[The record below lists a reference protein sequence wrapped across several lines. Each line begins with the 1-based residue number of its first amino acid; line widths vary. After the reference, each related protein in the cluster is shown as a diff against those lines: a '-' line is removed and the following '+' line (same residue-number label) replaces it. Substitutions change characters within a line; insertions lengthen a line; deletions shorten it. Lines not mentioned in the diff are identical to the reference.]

1 MSPYGI
7 WLQANLTQ
15 SNERNVHNIKQRVS
29 FEQYKN
35 GFTIIQSYHRA
46 HFYTSLT
53 ALFKTSTI
61 KQLILDYTT
70 VKKNLCR
77 IYNVNK

>member
-1 MSPYGI
+1 MSSYGV
-7 WLQANLTQ
+7 WLQANLTH
-15 SNERNVHNIKQRVS
+15 SNERNLHNIKETVS

-35 GFTIIQSYHRA
+35 GFTIIQSHHTV

-61 KQLILDYTT
+61 KQHIPDYTT
-70 VKKNLCR
+70 FKKSM
-77 IYNVNK
+77 